1 MSKIKVKQ
9 HDITDCGAAC
19 VSSIAAY
26 YKLYVPLSKIRQY
39 IGTEKE
45 GTNIL
50 GILEGAQ
57 KLGFDAK
64 GVKGNLESLDKIPI
78 PAIAHVIVD
87 GRLQHFVVI
96 YKITKKYIQI
106 MDPGSGKLKN
116 TPIDSF
122 NEQWTGVLVILLPNN
137 TFKAQNEKVSQF
149 LRFWHLLKPHK
160 YILIQSLVGSVFYTI
175 LGFST
180 SIYIQKITDYVLL
193 NENFKLLNIM
203 SISMIFLLIIQMIL
217 SIYKDIFL
225 IRTGQEIDARLILGY
240 YKHLLKLPQ
249 HFFDTMRVGEILSRI
264 NDAVKIR
271 LFINNASLTLM
282 VNFFIVIF
290 SFLLMFTYYWKLGL
304 LMIGILPI
312 YFLIYFITNRLNI
325 KTERRIMESGAD
337 LESQLV
343 ESLNAVSTVKLFGLE
358 GMMHSKTEFR
368 FIKLLKNGYRSSL
381 NEVFSRSSTQGVSSL
396 FTILLLWI
404 GSYYVMAKELT
415 PGELFSFYAIIGY
428 FTGPVSGLISSNKTI
443 QNALIAA
450 DRLFEVLDLETETSE
465 NCYSW
470 NDACVNYI
478 KFNNVNFS
486 YNNRGPVFSNL
497 NLMFKKGQVTAV
509 VGESGSGKST
519 LIHLIQG
526 LYHLNGGSILLN
538 EQDIKYIEKKSLRK
552 VISVVPQKIHLFD
565 GNLLDNIAFG
575 NTQIDMKKVL
585 KICDSLEMTA
595 FIEALP
601 QGFNTYLG
609 ENGATLSGGQ
619 KQRIAIARAL
629 YQEPE
634 VLILDEATSSLDS
647 QSDAALQKTIASL
660 KKNDKTIIQISH
672 RLLNLSK
679 ADHIMVLDKG
689 KLVQSGHHK
698 TLILERGIYQHL
710 WNKQFPVNFIN
721 NPSS

>member
-64 GVKGNLESLDKIPI
+64 GVKGNLESLDKIPV

-358 GMMHSKTEFR
+358 GMMHNKTEFR

-575 NTQIDMKKVL
+575 TTQIDMKKVL
-585 KICDSLEMTA
+585 QICDSLEMTA

-660 KKNDKTIIQISH
+660 KENDKTIIQISH

-689 KLVQSGHHK
+689 KLVQSGHHE

>member
-64 GVKGNLESLDKIPI
+64 GVKGNLESLDKIPV

-358 GMMHSKTEFR
+358 GMMHNKTEFR

-660 KKNDKTIIQISH
+660 KENDKTIIQISH

-710 WNKQFPVNFIN
+710 WNKQFPVNFID